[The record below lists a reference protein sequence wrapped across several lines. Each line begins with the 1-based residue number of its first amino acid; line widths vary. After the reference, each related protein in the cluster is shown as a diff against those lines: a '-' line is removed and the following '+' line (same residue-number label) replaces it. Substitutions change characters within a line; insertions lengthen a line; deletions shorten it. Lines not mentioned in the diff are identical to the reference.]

1 MASYHRGSD
10 ELALPKYSD
19 ELALLKYVHEHP
31 SISTIRGNPAA
42 VIAVIEEFAS
52 NMNRGLMTLGPKKR
66 DHIINIFAAG
76 AAGLSANTPKV
87 FLEFGAYIGYS
98 AIALGA
104 ALRELNLGQKVSY
117 FSFEKNPLMA
127 AITSSLVELAGLKD
141 VVHVHVGPASESVVR
156 LVAEGKLEKGS
167 IDFML
172 LDHWKNVYVS
182 DLQLCEELSLL
193 REGSVVFADN
203 ILLPGA
209 PEYLA
214 YVKKGVAEKSAEGF
228 RYETKTTDFV
238 LPRGGTDQLAVSTV
252 LSK

>member
-1 MASYHRGSD
+1 M
-10 ELALPKYSD
+10 PKYSD
-19 ELALLKYVHEHP
+19 EIALLKYIHEHP

-42 VIAVIEEFAS
+42 VNAAMEEFAL
-52 NMNRGLMTLGPKKR
+52 NTNKIFMTLEPEKR
-66 DHIINIFAAG
+66 DHIIKILAS

-87 FLEFGAYIGYS
+87 FLEFGAYIGYP

-104 ALRELNLGQKVSY
+104 ALRELNPGQKVSY

-141 VVHVHVGPASESVVR
+141 VVHVNVGPASDSVVR

-172 LDHWKNVYVS
+172 LDHWKDVYVS

-193 REGSVVFADN
+193 HEDSVVIADN
-203 ILLPGA
+203 VLYPGA

-214 YVKKGVAEKSAEGF
+214 YVKKGVAERSAEGF
-228 RYETKTTDFV
+228 RYETKTTDFIM
-238 LPRGGTDQLAVSTV
+238 PNGKPVSSYFLT
-252 LSK
+252 